1 MEAML
6 SVFLQN
12 FKRIKA
18 TENYD
23 ASTFESLVDYM
34 MQSFEKNF
42 HENDAKREHKK
53 SLNTAV

>member
-1 MEAML
+1 ML

-12 FKRIKA
+12 FKRIRALKA
-18 TENYD
+18 TKNYD

-34 MQSFEKNF
+34 TQSFERNF
-42 HENDAKREHKK
+42 HEDDAKREHEK